1 MPLNKNSK
9 LLAEKISS
17 LKDNSGTLIL
27 SIGDYY
33 VQFARNKNT
42 SVIYFEAVSHYF
54 LDTLPTNLIFD
65 FVKLGFELIK
75 GENYSKT
82 IRDDEWKT
90 IITDVQEI
98 FQNIY
103 KVNYEKDFEVIDDIE
118 YPQASTNSK
127 TNLPV
132 NRTIQELQKPSTE
145 NPTNWKAIFL
155 IVGALLFFYF
165 SFVHDSEKNKNSTSE
180 NYTDSYFEN
189 SPESQLALINDHTKQ
204 PQEITVSQF
213 NNLLISISQSYSN
226 ITKQKIANCLVS
238 AHIIIVKN
246 GRGESL
252 LEFTTGFDT
261 FSKELDPIYNLKI
274 EESLALFVK
283 TAY

>member
-145 NPTNWKAIFL
+145 NPTNWKAIF
-155 IVGALLFFYF
+155 
-165 SFVHDSEKNKNSTSE
+165 
-180 NYTDSYFEN
+180 
-189 SPESQLALINDHTKQ
+189 
-204 PQEITVSQF
+204 
-213 NNLLISISQSYSN
+213 
-226 ITKQKIANCLVS
+226 
-238 AHIIIVKN
+238 
-246 GRGESL
+246 
-252 LEFTTGFDT
+252 
-261 FSKELDPIYNLKI
+261 
-274 EESLALFVK
+274 
-283 TAY
+283 